1 MVIKTEIRKIICKIK
16 ILGQLPAGPTS
27 GNNGSALHV

>member
-1 MVIKTEIRKIICKIK
+1 MVIKTEIRKIIRKIK
-16 ILGQLPAGPTS
+16 ILGQLPGGPS